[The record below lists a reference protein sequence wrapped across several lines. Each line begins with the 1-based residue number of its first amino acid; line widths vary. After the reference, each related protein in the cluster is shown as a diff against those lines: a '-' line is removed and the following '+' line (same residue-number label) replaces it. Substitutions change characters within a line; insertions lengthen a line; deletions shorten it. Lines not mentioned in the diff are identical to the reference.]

1 MPEKTRKQPPERPL
15 DKILYVMLLLIL
27 SASVVLFVRSRLQET
42 VGTPYDLSALREEIM
57 SSGLLEEAQP
67 GSEATIRRNYDL
79 LPSAYK
85 EALHIAPR
93 DFMSVEE
100 IIIIRLDDH
109 TDAES
114 IRNAF
119 VRRTENLKQTF
130 ENYGTDQYDL
140 LCSCLRYENNLYL
153 VSVTGHQASRLMEII
168 RARIER

>member
-1 MPEKTRKQPPERPL
+1 MEETTRKKTG
-15 DKILYVMLLLIL
+15 DKLVYILLMLVLTV
-27 SASVVLFVRSRLQET
+27 SVVFFVKSRLKEA
-42 VGTPYDLSALREEIM
+42 VGIPYDLAALEQEIM
-57 SSGLLEEAQP
+57 ESGLLEEAQP

-79 LPSAYK
+79 LPSAYG

-100 IIIIRLDDH
+100 IIIIRLNEKS
-109 TDAES
+109 DAES

-119 VRRTENLKQTF
+119 VRRTENLKLTF

-140 LCSCLRYENNLYL
+140 LCSCLRYENDLYL

-168 RARIER
+168 RTRIER

>member
-1 MPEKTRKQPPERPL
+1 MEETTRKRTG
-15 DKILYVMLLLIL
+15 DKLVYILLMLVLTV
-27 SASVVLFVRSRLQET
+27 SVVFFVKSRLKEA
-42 VGTPYDLSALREEIM
+42 VGIPYDLAALEQEIM
-57 SSGLLEEAQP
+57 ESGLLEEAQP

-79 LPSAYK
+79 LPSAYE

-100 IIIIRLDDH
+100 IIIIRLNEKS
-109 TDAES
+109 DAES

-119 VRRTENLKQTF
+119 VRRTENLKLTF

-140 LCSCLRYENNLYL
+140 LCSCLRYENDLYL

-168 RARIER
+168 RTRIER

>member
-1 MPEKTRKQPPERPL
+1 MEETTRKKTG
-15 DKILYVMLLLIL
+15 DKLVYILLMLVLTV
-27 SASVVLFVRSRLQET
+27 SVVFFVKSRLKEA
-42 VGTPYDLSALREEIM
+42 VGIPYDLAALEQEIM
-57 SSGLLEEAQP
+57 ESGLLEEAQT

-79 LPSAYK
+79 LPSAYG

-100 IIIIRLDDH
+100 IIIIRLNEKS
-109 TDAES
+109 DAES

-119 VRRTENLKQTF
+119 VRRTENLKLTF

-140 LCSCLRYENNLYL
+140 LCSCLRYENDLYL

-168 RARIER
+168 RTRIER

>member
-1 MPEKTRKQPPERPL
+1 MPEEKRKQTW
-15 DKILYVMLLLIL
+15 DKIAYVLLLL
-27 SASVVLFVRSRLQET
+27 VLTASVVLFVRSRLQGP
-42 VGTPYDLSALREEIM
+42 VGVPYDLAALQEELM
-57 SSGLLEEAQP
+57 ASGLLEEAQP

-79 LPSAYK
+79 LPSAYG

-100 IIIIRLDDH
+100 IIIIRLDENS
-109 TDAES
+109 DAES
-114 IRNAF
+114 IRNSF

-140 LCSCLRYENNLYL
+140 LCNCLHYENDRYL
-153 VSVTGHQASRLMEII
+153 VAVTGHQASRLMEMI